1 MAAGTFSVSPKMKRS
16 QLVDLTKIAVDDW
29 FVDSG
34 MIDKKGEIKL
44 SRTLKSYGLKT
55 PHINKLSL
63 HVIGFVEHKTG
74 VDFKLRAG
82 ELSQFGDASIN
93 AYIKGSVGRFIAAL
107 PGDPSTLPTRRKKRE
122 PLAEAALPGEPVTL
136 PGKPVTTPSKPSGK
150 R

>member
-1 MAAGTFSVSPKMKRS
+1 MAAGAFSDSPKIKRS

-63 HVIGFVEHKTG
+63 HVIGFVEDKTG
-74 VDFKLRAG
+74 VDFKLSPG
-82 ELSQFGDASIN
+82 KLSQFGDVSIN
-93 AYIKGSVGRFIAAL
+93 GYIKGSVGKFIAAL
-107 PGDPSTLPTRRKKRE
+107 PGEPSTLPSKRKK
-122 PLAEAALPGEPVTL
+122 PKPIAKGALPGE
-136 PGKPVTTPSKPSGK
+136 PVTTPSKPSGK